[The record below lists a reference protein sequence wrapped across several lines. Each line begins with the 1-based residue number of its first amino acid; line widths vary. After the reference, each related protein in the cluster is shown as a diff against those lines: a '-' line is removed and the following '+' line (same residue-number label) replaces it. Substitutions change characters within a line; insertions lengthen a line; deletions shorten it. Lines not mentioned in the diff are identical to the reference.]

1 MSLVV
6 LVALGLLSLAVGLGA
21 PMAELELRQGRTGF
35 RALVVD
41 GVARGGLTELER
53 GSWIPAAASLSVGDS
68 LPLPSIAP
76 RPGLTLGRR
85 IWRLAPTLWLGEA
98 VADARDRG
106 GSILASARQGL
117 LIRVGA
123 EPPDTTTRARAITR
137 PWVTG
142 FQ

>member
-6 LVALGLLSLAVGLGA
+6 LVALGLLSMAVGLAA
-21 PMAELELRQGRTGF
+21 PMADLELKQGRAAF

-41 GVARGGLTELER
+41 ALARGGLTELER
-53 GSWIPAAASLSVGDS
+53 GSWMPAAVSLAVGDS
-68 LPLPSIAP
+68 LQLASIAP
-76 RPGLTLGRR
+76 RPGLTLDRQVWR
-85 IWRLAPTLWLGEA
+85 IAPSLWLGLA
-98 VADARDRG
+98 VADSRDAG

-123 EPPDTTTRARAITR
+123 EPPDTTTRARATTR